1 MNLFWYDVL
10 GSIGVACILV
20 TYLMTQLG
28 KMRAS
33 SVRFPILNAIGALCV
48 LISLSYEF
56 NMHAFIIEIFW
67 LLISLIGIGRNL
79 HLKRELRQAR

>member
-1 MNLFWYDVL
+1 MNLTWYDLL
-10 GSIGVACILV
+10 GSIGVACILI
-20 TYLMTQLG
+20 TYLMTQIG

-33 SVRFPILNAIGALCV
+33 SVRFATLNAFGAIFV

-79 HLKRELRQAR
+79 HQKRVLRQTG